1 MIQGHKKKIIHI
13 IHAKTSGGIEI
24 GALKAEKY
32 FKNNFN
38 YKVNFI
44 FNLNDSVIL
53 KIKKSIK
60 QYFIL
65 KKKIN
70 ENTIL
75 ISSLWISHIIC
86 FILKLSFTK
95 FYWVSFL
102 HNTNY
107 ATFFNKLICTKL
119 TMFSNNVIFDSLITA
134 KSFLINKKVKK
145 KNIINFYFRDY
156 KFIKSLNKRWHER
169 PYDFI
174 IVARNIKQKGF
185 FNLEN
190 FIQYNLSSYKK
201 YFKLLIITNNIL
213 EDTNL
218 KNIKYKFSYKCDI
231 HFKLNL
237 PNHKVISF
245 LEKSKYYICLS
256 IHEGFAITVA
266 EALKS
271 GCFILTTNVGEQRN
285 YLYKRRKKLINF
297 NKKINFSKIEKDAAS
312 EKNFKNSVTFFNKK
326 VNFYTDQII
335 NFVSS
340 IK

>member
-1 MIQGHKKKIIHI
+1 MSQNKKIIHI
-13 IHAKTSGGIEI
+13 IHANINGGIEV

-32 FKNNFN
+32 FKDNLN

-44 FNLNDSVIL
+44 FNLNDSGIL

-60 QYFIL
+60 LYFIL
-65 KKKIN
+65 KKKVN

-86 FILKLSFTK
+86 FILKLSFAK
-95 FYWVSFL
+95 FHWISFL

-107 ATFFNKLICTKL
+107 ATIFNKFICTKL
-119 TMFSNNVIFDSLITA
+119 TLFSNDIIFDSFITA
-134 KSFLINKKVKK
+134 KSFLKNKKINKK
-145 KNIINFYFRDY
+145 NIVNFYFRDY
-156 KFIKSLNKRWHER
+156 KFIKSLNNKWHKR

-190 FIQYNLSSYKK
+190 FVQYNLSNYKK

-213 EDTNL
+213 KDTNL
-218 KNIKYKFSYKCDI
+218 KNIKDRFNDKCDI

-285 YLYKRRKKLINF
+285 YLYKKRKKLINY
-297 NKKINFSKIEKDAAS
+297 NNKINFAKIEKDAAS
-312 EKNFKNSVTFFNKK
+312 EKNFKNSITFFNKK

-340 IK
+340 NK

>member
-1 MIQGHKKKIIHI
+1 MSQNKKIIHI
-13 IHAKTSGGIEI
+13 IHANINGGIEV

-32 FKNNFN
+32 FKDNLN

-44 FNLNDSVIL
+44 FNLNDGVIL

-60 QYFIL
+60 LYFIL

-86 FILKLSFTK
+86 FILKLSFAK
-95 FYWVSFL
+95 FHWISFL

-107 ATFFNKLICTKL
+107 ATIFNKFICTKL
-119 TMFSNNVIFDSLITA
+119 TLFSNDIIFDSFITA
-134 KSFLINKKVKK
+134 KSFLKNKKINR
-145 KNIINFYFRDY
+145 KNIVNFYFKDY
-156 KFIKSLNKRWHER
+156 KFIKSLDNKWHKR

-190 FIQYNLSSYKK
+190 FVQYNLSNYKK

-213 EDTNL
+213 KDTNL
-218 KNIKYKFSYKCDI
+218 KNIKDRFSDKCDI

-285 YLYKRRKKLINF
+285 YLYKKRKKLINY
-297 NKKINFSKIEKDAAS
+297 NNKINFAKIEKDAAS
-312 EKNFKNSVTFFNKK
+312 EKNFKNSITFFNKK

-340 IK
+340 NK

>member
-1 MIQGHKKKIIHI
+1 MSQNKKIIHI
-13 IHAKTSGGIEI
+13 IHANINGGIEV

-32 FKNNFN
+32 LKDNLN

-44 FNLNDSVIL
+44 FNLNDGAIL

-60 QYFIL
+60 LYFIL

-75 ISSLWISHIIC
+75 ISSLWASHIIC
-86 FILKLSFTK
+86 FLLKLSFTK
-95 FYWVSFL
+95 FHWISFL

-107 ATFFNKLICTKL
+107 ATLFNKYICTKL
-119 TMFSNNVIFDSLITA
+119 TLFSNDVIFDSFITA
-134 KSFLINKKVKK
+134 KSFLKNKKINKK
-145 KNIINFYFRDY
+145 NIVNFYFRDY
-156 KFIKSLNKRWHER
+156 KFIKSLNNKWHKR

-185 FNLEN
+185 FNLEK
-190 FIQYNLSSYKK
+190 FIQFNLSNYKK
-201 YFKLLIITNNIL
+201 YFKLLVITNDIL

-218 KNIKYKFSYKCDI
+218 KNIKDKFSYKCDI

-237 PNHKVISF
+237 PNYKVVSF

-256 IHEGFAITVA
+256 THEGFAITVA

-285 YLYKRRKKLINF
+285 YLYKKRKKLINF
-297 NKKINFSKIEKDAAS
+297 NKKINFSKIEKDAIS
-312 EKNFKNSVTFFNKK
+312 EKNFKNSINFFNKK
-326 VNFYTDQII
+326 VNFYTDQIV

>member
-1 MIQGHKKKIIHI
+1 MSQNKKIIHI
-13 IHAKTSGGIEI
+13 IHAKINGGIEV

-32 FKNNFN
+32 FKDNLN

-44 FNLNDSVIL
+44 FNLNDGAIL

-60 QYFIL
+60 LYFIL

-86 FILKLSFTK
+86 FILKLSFAK
-95 FYWVSFL
+95 FHWISFL

-107 ATFFNKLICTKL
+107 ATIFNKFICTKL
-119 TMFSNNVIFDSLITA
+119 TLFSNDIIFDSFITA
-134 KSFLINKKVKK
+134 KSFLKNKKINKK
-145 KNIINFYFRDY
+145 NIVNFYFRDY
-156 KFIKSLNKRWHER
+156 KFIKSLNNKWHKR

-190 FIQYNLSSYKK
+190 FVQYNLSNYKK

-213 EDTNL
+213 KDTNL
-218 KNIKYKFSYKCDI
+218 KNIKDRFSDKCDI

-285 YLYKRRKKLINF
+285 YLYKKRKKLINY
-297 NKKINFSKIEKDAAS
+297 NNKINFAKIEKDAAS
-312 EKNFKNSVTFFNKK
+312 EKNFKNSITFFNKK

-340 IK
+340 NK